1 MQAGSSVT
9 FTWLPFMDDDGGQMC
24 VARTC
29 SGWTKR
35 GMHIGAFASV
45 ADRKQ
50 GTYILKTT
58 KNSDRERR
66 VAY

>member
-9 FTWLPFMDDDGGQMC
+9 STWLPFMDDDGGQM
-24 VARTC
+24 C